1 MFRSFSELI
10 ASEGWSGNTIISLA
24 GGVVFAVVAV
34 LLLVGVVRRV
44 LRQMRENS

>member
-1 MFRSFSELI
+1 MLRSFSELI
-10 ASEGWSGNTIISLA
+10 TAERWSGNTIICLI